1 MRNLIRLLLV
11 FALAIS
17 STAWVIAQVD
27 QASKETVGPS
37 GLNNDKITAALR
49 EALETST
56 VKAIAFT
63 GKHDGFLKNDDI
75 RILLPP
81 NLQAIGKSMR
91 LIASGEQV
99 DELEIGMN
107 RAAEQ
112 ATPQAKAIFLAS
124 IKKVTFTSP
133 RKILDGN
140 ETAAS
145 DYFRQVCSDD
155 ISGAFTPI
163 VHHALDHLG
172 VIKQYNRVIK
182 SAPGGGVIAS
192 NFDLDKYVVEQ
203 TLNGIFAVIGAEESR
218 IRNDPA
224 AQTTDLEKEVFGGK

>member
-37 GLNNDKITAALR
+37 GLDNDKITAALR

-145 DYFRQVCSDD
+145 DYFRQACSDD

>member
-1 MRNLIRLLLV
+1 ML
-11 FALAIS
+11 FLAIGCPAS
-17 STAWVIAQVD
+17 IVAQVD
-27 QASKETVGPS
+27 QTAQKTDATSDASIS
-37 GLNNDKITAALR
+37 NNDKITAALK
-49 EALETST
+49 EALEVST
-56 VKAIAFT
+56 AKAIAFT

-112 ATPQAKAIFLAS
+112 ATPQAKAIFLDS
-124 IKKVTFTSP
+124 IKKMRFSNP

-155 ISGAFTPI
+155 ISGTFAPI

-192 NFDLDKYVVEQ
+192 DFDLDKYVVEQ
-203 TLNGIFAVIGAEESR
+203 TLNGIFSVLGAEESR
-218 IRNDPA
+218 IRKDPA